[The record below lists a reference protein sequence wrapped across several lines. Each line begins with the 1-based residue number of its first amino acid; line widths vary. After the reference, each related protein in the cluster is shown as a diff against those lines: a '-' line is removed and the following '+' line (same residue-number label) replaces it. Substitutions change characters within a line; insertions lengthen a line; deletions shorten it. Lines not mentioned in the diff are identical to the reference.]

1 MQRAEHLVD
10 WRNKTKVAATRE
22 DGEVSSKVACW
33 APKKVVMMDAQ
44 LAEQMV
50 SHMAV
55 ETAVYMDDSLDKYS
69 AADLD
74 LP

>member
-1 MQRAEHLVD
+1 MNVWQQPLLAGEP
-10 WRNKTKVAATRE
+10 T
-22 DGEVSSKVACW
+22 DGLHIQSDIKVACW

-55 ETAVYMDDSLDKYS
+55 ETAVYLDDSLDKYS

-74 LP
+74 LL